1 VTVVD
6 AYVFEALRTPRG
18 KARPGGGLAG
28 VPAPRLLV
36 HLLRGLAARTGV
48 PPSAVEDLIVGAAT
62 QHGEQGGDVAR
73 TAALLAGWRATS
85 GMTVNRF
92 CASGVDA
99 VTTGAALIASGMAGL
114 LVAGGVESVSR
125 VPMYADGAPIWR
137 DPEVIAEVG
146 AVQMGTAADL
156 IATLEGFE
164 REELDAYGLRTQVR
178 AAEAW
183 RDGRYG
189 SSVLAVRADSGAV
202 DSGTTTAAT
211 PGKPW
216 ASGGLDA
223 ATPGKPWA
231 SGGPDAA
238 TSGKS
243 WASGDVHATTS
254 PEGAGDGVVLL
265 DRDEA
270 IRLNTTAESLA
281 ALPVLFADA
290 AQDAL
295 VRRHHPDVAEIRH
308 LHTAGTSPTLV
319 DAAGLVLLGDADAA
333 GRWGL
338 RPRARI
344 VGAASVA
351 VDPVVMLT
359 GGQAA
364 AQAALKRSGVH
375 PDDVAMFE
383 VAEAF
388 AATCLKFQR
397 DLGIDDERFNPN
409 GGTIAMGHAFGATG
423 PILIAGCVDELERR
437 GERYGVV
444 AVSGAAGVGT
454 AVVLE
459 RIS

>member
-1 VTVVD
+1 MVD

-28 VPAPRLLV
+28 VPAPHLLV

-164 REELDAYGLRTQVR
+164 REELDAYGLRTQVL

-211 PGKPW
+211 SGKPW
-216 ASGGLDA
+216 
-223 ATPGKPWA
+223 P

-238 TSGKS
+238 TLGKP
-243 WASGDVHATTS
+243 WVPGDVDATTS
-254 PEGAGDGVVLL
+254 PELSRSSAGDGVVLL

-270 IRLNTTAESLA
+270 IRPNTTAESLA
-281 ALPVLFADA
+281 ALPVLYADA

-295 VRRHHPDVAEIRH
+295 VRRHHPEVAEIRH

-344 VGAASVA
+344 AGAASVA
-351 VDPVVMLT
+351 VDPVIMLT
-359 GGQAA
+359 GGQVA
-364 AQAALKRSGVH
+364 AQAALKRAGVH
-375 PDDVAMFE
+375 PDDVAVFE

-444 AVSGAAGVGT
+444 AVSGAVGVGT
-454 AVVLE
+454 AIVLE
-459 RIS
+459 RVS